1 MLPLQVEVC
10 GKFIVVFK
18 MQSAQLGKAQ
28 PVTQPPLAVDQVSR
42 SVRPISAKLG
52 LPPVRK
58 KRLYNHIFQH
68 NFDKIRK
75 TMLMLKRHNQTK
87 IRKKSV
93 ILFWLL
99 NMTI

>member
-1 MLPLQVEVC
+1 MR
-10 GKFIVVFK
+10 
-18 MQSAQLGKAQ
+18 SAQLGKAQ
-28 PVTQPPLAVDQVSR
+28 PVTQPPLAVNQVSR
-42 SVRPISAKLG
+42 SVRPISPKLG

-68 NFDKIRK
+68 NFDKEIRK

-87 IRKKSV
+87 IIKKSV

-99 NMTI
+99 YMTI